1 MESPSRMETSL
12 CLIQPSPQLCLTYL
26 SQQVPD
32 PHNTAQGQA
41 HEILGV
47 KLVIHYFW
55 KKTEKS
61 DLGQAGQLP
70 FPCRAEMSDSI
81 AGEPRAQCSRPKQGD
96 CTHGTHVQTAWEGA
110 VGPGKLRPS
119 PSARLCTWTAP
130 VVLLSIR
137 KLDSGTA

>member
-1 MESPSRMETSL
+1 MEMSQ

-47 KLVIHYFW
+47 KLIIHYFC

-61 DLGQAGQLP
+61 DLRQAGQLP
-70 FPCRAEMSDSI
+70 FPRRAEMSDST
-81 AGEPRAQCSRPKQGD
+81 AGEPRAQGLHPKQGD
-96 CTHGTHVQTAWEGA
+96 CTRGTHMKTAWE
-110 VGPGKLRPS
+110 
-119 PSARLCTWTAP
+119 
-130 VVLLSIR
+130 
-137 KLDSGTA
+137 